1 MGKNMGA
8 FLKGKGCRM
17 AVALLLAVSMLAGCG
32 GGASKPP
39 QLTGSC
45 EEILNK
51 VYEKADFD
59 EGLREA
65 METGYYETVAIDDSM
80 KEYLLGTDEVEY
92 TDSACSLPM
101 MNAVAYQCIIL
112 RVPEG
117 TDVVKTK
124 QLLLDHA
131 DPVKWICVEAESVV
145 VESIGDVILFVM
157 ADKDSADAI
166 KDAFLS
172 LNES

>member
-1 MGKNMGA
+1 MRKNMGA
-8 FLKGKGCRM
+8 FFKGKGCRT
-17 AVALLLAVSMLAGCG
+17 AAAILLGVSMLTGCG
-32 GGASKPP
+32 GAAAEPP

-45 EEILNK
+45 EEILNE
-51 VYEKADFD
+51 VYEKAELD

-65 METGYYETVAIDDSM
+65 METGYYQTVAIDDTTE
-80 KEYLLGTDEVEY
+80 EYLLGTDEIEY
-92 TDSACSLPM
+92 TDSVCSMPM

-124 QLLLDHA
+124 QLLLDNA